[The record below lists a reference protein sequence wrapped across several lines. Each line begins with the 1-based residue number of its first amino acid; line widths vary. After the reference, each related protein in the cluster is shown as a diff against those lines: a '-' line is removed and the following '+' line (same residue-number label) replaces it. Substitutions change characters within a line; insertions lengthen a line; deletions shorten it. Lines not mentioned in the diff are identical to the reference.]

1 MKFPELP
8 KWQLIAIP
16 VVAIIIGVFYFGKY
30 YVAAELIRAN
40 DRIEALQED
49 LRTLHG
55 LLDEEKSRVTVA
67 EREADIVR
75 RANALLRDSER
86 QRQDEI
92 ASLQADLDFYRRLS
106 GANGSQAPLAVHY
119 LEVQPTQSPR
129 VFRII
134 ISLTQN
140 QRWAAAISGHVEL
153 ALDGIRDGAAEHLTN
168 EQLLPESHE
177 PLSFQ
182 FKYFEQL
189 ERLITLPEGFT
200 ANRLI
205 IQLKS
210 SGLKTPVEQSMQW
223 DDLINRSL
231 TSPPT
236 GEEPLSL
243 RRNVIEK
250 TAINRHS

>member
-1 MKFPELP
+1 MKYPELP

-16 VVAIIIGVFYFGKY
+16 VVAIVIGVYYFGKY
-30 YVAAELIRAN
+30 YVAAELVRAN
-40 DRIEALQED
+40 HRIEALEED
-49 LRTLHG
+49 LQTAHG
-55 LLDEEKSRVTVA
+55 LLDEERSRSTVV

-75 RANALLRDSER
+75 RANALLRESER

-92 ASLQADLDFYRRLS
+92 AGLQADLEFYRRLG
-106 GANGSQAPLAVHY
+106 GASGSQAPLSVHY
-119 LEVQPTQSPR
+119 LEVQPTRSPR

-140 QRWAAAISGHVEL
+140 LRWAAVISGRVEL
-153 ALDGIRDGAAEHLTN
+153 AVDGIRNGAAEHLTN
-168 EQLLPESHE
+168 KQLLPESIE
-177 PLSFQ
+177 PLNFS

-205 IQLKS
+205 IRLKS
-210 SGLKTPVEQSMQW
+210 KSLKTPVEQSMQW
-223 DDLINRSL
+223 QDLINKAV
-231 TSPPT
+231 TSPPS

-250 TAINRHS
+250 TAISRHS

>member
-1 MKFPELP
+1 MKYPELP

-16 VVAIIIGVFYFGKY
+16 AVTIVIGVFYFGKY
-30 YVAAELIRAN
+30 YVAAELVRAN
-40 DRIEALQED
+40 HKIEALEED
-49 LRTLHG
+49 LQTAHG
-55 LLDEEKSRVTVA
+55 LLDEERSRSTVV

-75 RANALLRDSER
+75 RANALLRESER

-92 ASLQADLDFYRRLS
+92 AGLQADLEFYRRLG
-106 GANGSQAPLAVHY
+106 GASGSQAPLSVHY
-119 LEVQPTQSPR
+119 LEVQPTRSPR

-140 QRWAAAISGHVEL
+140 LRWAAVISGRVEL
-153 ALDGIRDGAAEHLTN
+153 AVDGIRNGAAEHLTN
-168 EQLLPESHE
+168 KQLLPESIE
-177 PLSFQ
+177 PLNFS

-205 IQLKS
+205 IRLKS
-210 SGLKTPVEQSMQW
+210 KSLKTPVEQSLQW
-223 DDLINRSL
+223 EDLINQTT
-231 TSPPT
+231 TSPPA
-236 GEEPLSL
+236 EQEPLSL

-250 TAINRHS
+250 TAISRHS